1 MILTRGH
8 PRFGTVALTS
18 TITMGFDPGST
29 PYFQLALATMETR
42 AARHHICEDEQEF
55 VGVEDATNKR
65 N

>member
-1 MILTRGH
+1 
-8 PRFGTVALTS
+8 
-18 TITMGFDPGST
+18 MGFDPGST